1 MTDKII
7 PGENSN
13 INVRPILNKE
23 EIIYNPIKDEEIR
36 PFTSSSNNRQFNS
49 VPNFNNIIPEIGVR
63 IGIGNQTKNGGL
75 NFNNQ
80 YGRMSMKEYEILRE
94 KYMGKGN
101 KKNHPI
107 HSISNQDF
115 NYKNE
120 NSNLNYNNNNVNYSN
135 NNNSKKNV
143 QGSNDKI
150 INYNWNNNTDI
161 SNNNN
166 LDNIP
171 RTGNIINENLFK
183 NRTSKGMKTNTKN
196 LNSNTGYNNSNNEV
210 ISNQEYNNIQRN
222 IHSNSK
228 RMGETNLRTR
238 KK

>member
-1 MTDKII
+1 M
-7 PGENSN
+7 NA
-13 INVRPILNKE
+13 RPSLNKE

-36 PFTSSSNNRQFNS
+36 PFTSSSNNRQFTS

-63 IGIGNQTKNGGL
+63 IGIGNQSKNGGL
-75 NFNNQ
+75 NFKNQ

-101 KKNHPI
+101 EKNHPI
-107 HSISNQDF
+107 HSINSQDF

-120 NSNLNYNNNNVNYSN
+120 NINYSN

-150 INYNWNNNTDI
+150 INYNWNNNTDNNSI
-161 SNNNN
+161 NNNNN

-171 RTGNIINENLFK
+171 RTGKIMNENLFK
-183 NRTSKGMKTNTKN
+183 NRTSKGIKTNIKN
-196 LNSNTGYNNSNNEV
+196 LNSNTGYSNFNNQVNSN
-210 ISNQEYNNIQRN
+210 QDYNNNQRTN
-222 IHSNSK
+222 LHSNSK